1 MVMNGESGIDSNFFV
16 QTHLRNSILIHSRT
30 KNNNTD
36 LFVFLYIG
44 NVFFFSRFG
53 KKADFLSQDLSA
65 ACGSVW
71 LGSEMTPILR
81 IMLP

>member
-1 MVMNGESGIDSNFFV
+1 MNGESGIDSNFFV

-44 NVFFFSRFG
+44 NVCFF
-53 KKADFLSQDLSA
+53 QDLERKLIFSLKTCRLLVA
-65 ACGSVW
+65 PFG
-71 LGSEMTPILR
+71 
-81 IMLP
+81 